1 MQTTNF
7 SIPLALCLS
16 LCAPAALAQSI
27 SVPDEER
34 RQGMSYEEYSQYR
47 EKMRVQME
55 KLKSEEAKQ
64 TQTAPANPANQSEQ
78 SNQDSAYGQGYHS
91 RNPAQY
97 RPQNEAG
104 SRPERPRPE
113 RINRGDMGRR

>member
-7 SIPLALCLS
+7 SFPLALCLS

-55 KLKSEEAKQ
+55 KSKPEETKQ
-64 TQTAPANPANQSEQ
+64 PQAAPANQPDKAS
-78 SNQDSAYGQGYHS
+78 QDSAYGQGYHS

-97 RPQNEAG
+97 QPQNEAG